1 MKEMSLYL
9 KKLEKIEI
17 PSRIIADD
25 TRIRKVLKKV
35 LNLDQIPRDGKF
47 SFKERVARLLE
58 KWKENW
64 EKEELITASSTAQPI
79 SDRGSELNAIPDDWG
94 HISSPDTQRLLEN
107 EAEASAIGFDLMEDI
122 QPEIVAE
129 SELSR
134 KPTSDHSIELRS
146 EIPLGKYLPVLFI
159 NDLILGA
166 DSNQPIPC
174 NIFEDSA
181 SSLSDMSGSSTK
193 KRKWFNDI
201 ISN

>member
-64 EKEELITASSTAQPI
+64 EKEEPITASSTAQPI

-94 HISSPDTQRLLEN
+94 HISSPDTQRLLDN

-159 NDLILGA
+159 NDLTYR
-166 DSNQPIPC
+166 C
-174 NIFEDSA
+174 RF
-181 SSLSDMSGSSTK
+181 
-193 KRKWFNDI
+193 
-201 ISN
+201 